1 MRSTTL
7 KRKENI
13 RSMTIQER
21 EREFKFT
28 FDDFNFLRK
37 LSNEYSGIQVPDE
50 RFDMFYSR
58 LSKRVRR
65 LGFTSFKEYCQ
76 YLKENPE
83 LEFTD
88 FINAITTNL
97 TAFFRENHH
106 FEYLRDYV
114 IPELLVRNSNT
125 RKIRVWSAGCSTGE
139 EPYSIAM
146 TLLENVPA
154 NWDIKILAT
163 DLDTAV
169 LKSASEGIYTEER
182 VADISDDRLK
192 HWFMR
197 GKSTQSG
204 QVRVSTQLQNIIC
217 FKQLNLIQEWPMKGP
232 FDFIF
237 CRNVLIYFDR
247 ETKVMLA
254 KRYAQILA
262 ERSWLFIGHSES
274 LNQLSTELELVA
286 CTSYRKNK

>member
-1 MRSTTL
+1 MAVVE
-7 KRKENI
+7 K
-13 RSMTIQER
+13 

-28 FDDFNFLRK
+28 FDDFNFLRR
-37 LSNEYSGIQVPDE
+37 LSNQHSGIQVPDE

-65 LGFTSFKEYCQ
+65 LGFTTFKEYCD
-76 YLKENPE
+76 YLEQNPE

-97 TAFFRENHH
+97 TSFFRENHH
-106 FEYLRDYV
+106 FDYLRDTV
-114 IPELLVRNSNT
+114 IPELLVRNQAT
-125 RKIRVWSAGCSTGE
+125 RTIKAWSAGCSTGE

-154 NWDIKILAT
+154 GWDIKILAT

-169 LKSASEGIYTEER
+169 LRTAEEGIYTEDRITGIDEKR
-182 VADISDDRLK
+182 VKKWFLRNKNNPEHVKMSSELK
-192 HWFMR
+192 
-197 GKSTQSG
+197 Q
-204 QVRVSTQLQNIIC
+204 IIR
-217 FKQLNLIQEWPMKGP
+217 FKQLNLIREWPMKGP

-247 ETKVMLA
+247 ETKASLA
-254 KRYAQILA
+254 KRYAEILA
-262 ERSWLFIGHSES
+262 SRSWLFIGHSES
-274 LNQLSTELELVA
+274 LSQLSTDLELVA
-286 CTSYRKNK
+286 CTSYRKIK